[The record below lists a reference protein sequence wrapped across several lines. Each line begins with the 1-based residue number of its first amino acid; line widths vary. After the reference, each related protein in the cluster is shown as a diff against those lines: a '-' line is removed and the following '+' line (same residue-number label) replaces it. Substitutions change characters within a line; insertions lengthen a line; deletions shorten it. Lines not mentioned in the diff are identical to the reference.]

1 MATTIP
7 TPTLAARSASNW
19 TTAPVSIVILT
30 LNEEINIA
38 DCLASCAWCDDV
50 HVLDSGSSD
59 HTVEIARANGAAVW
73 NHPFESFGA
82 QRNWAIDNIP
92 MKHDWVFHLDAD
104 ERFTP
109 ELVEAMRAR
118 LSSHPREAGFHVP
131 QKLMFMGRWLKR
143 SAAYPTYQM
152 RLFHKGRMRFCD
164 YGHGQRE
171 LTDGAVGTLDEPY
184 LHYGFAKGLYDWLDK
199 HNRYSSLEAL
209 QVVTSSRESW
219 KTAEL
224 LSSDK
229 VRRRRAWKEFGYML
243 PLRPRLRWFV
253 TLFVLGGIFEGRA
266 GRTYAQLIALYEEMI
281 TLKLRLLRSRRH
293 LTVGGFEKD
302 AKPVPRTSVFDAEDQ
317 FADSGP
323 ASAALPASAAFLNG
337 HAPTARETEQALQ
350 MRPES
355 SPWTFKEKVGRAVWM
370 VFGKPIFRVSFHNW
384 YPFRAW
390 LLRMFGAKIGRG
402 VAIRPTANIEVPWML
417 EMQDD
422 ATVGDHAILYSLG
435 RITIGKRSI
444 ISQYAHLCAGTHDYA
459 DHTFKLIRSPVTIG
473 DDVWIGA
480 DAFIGPGVTVG
491 GLTVVGARSSTYKN
505 LPPQRVCV
513 GNPARPIKTR
523 DLR

>member
-1 MATTIP
+1 MTSGSTAPASTATW
-7 TPTLAARSASNW
+7 S
-19 TTAPVSIVILT
+19 TAPVSVVILT
-30 LNEEINIA
+30 LNEEINIG
-38 DCLASCAWCDDV
+38 DCLASCGWSDDV
-50 HVLDSGSSD
+50 HVLDSGSTD
-59 HTVEIARANGAAVW
+59 RTADIARARGATVW
-73 NHPFESFGA
+73 SHPFESFGA

-109 ELVEAMRAR
+109 ELVQAMRD
-118 LSSHPREAGFHVP
+118 LLTKNPREAGFHVP
-131 QKLMFMGRWLKR
+131 QKLMLMGRWLKR

-171 LTDGAVGTLDEPY
+171 LTDGLVGTLDEPY
-184 LHYGFAKGLYDWLDK
+184 LHFGFAKGLYDWLDK

-209 QVVTSSRESW
+209 QVVTSSRDSW
-219 KTAEL
+219 KVQDLIAR
-224 LSSDK
+224 DK

-243 PLRPRLRWFV
+243 PFRPRLRWFV
-253 TLFVLGGIFEGRA
+253 TLFVLGGILEGRP

-281 TLKLRLLRSRRH
+281 TLKLRLLRSQRYA
-293 LTVGGFEKD
+293 TMGGFEKD
-302 AKPVPRTSVFDAEDQ
+302 AKPIARTNVFNASDQ
-317 FADSGP
+317 FTGPGP
-323 ASAALPASAAFLNG
+323 APALNG
-337 HAPTARETEQALQ
+337 HVAAPMSDSEQALQ

-355 SPWTFKEKVGRAVWM
+355 SPWTFREKVGRAVWM
-370 VFGKPIFRVSFHNW
+370 VIGKPIFRMSFHNW

-390 LLRMFGAKIGRG
+390 LLRMFGAKIGTG

-417 EMQDD
+417 EMHDD

-435 RITIGKRSI
+435 RITIGRRSI

-491 GLTVVGARSSTYKN
+491 DLTVVGARSSTYKD

-513 GNPARPIKTR
+513 GNPARPIKAR